1 MTTPGTP
8 TTPQHAAGSAG
19 DAPWRSNADLASIA
33 AWLTSLARAGKK
45 IAIITHTKPDGDAVG
60 SSTAAARALNLV
72 HPGAAECWYFGSLP
86 PWLDLVGTG
95 VPRRILDTQGLPSDA
110 DSPAAALIVDTGSA
124 SQLDQAMPWLKSR
137 AAHAAIVDHHAHG
150 DANLAAR
157 VFIDTSAAS
166 VCLPV
171 AELCRCMLNLASP
184 AALPVEVAEPLYLGL
199 ATDTGWFKY
208 SSVSSRVL
216 RLAADLMDA
225 GARPNKLYE
234 MVEQQE
240 KPPRVRLLA
249 RALSSLELFE
259 HGKIAIMSLTRADFA
274 AAGAEQSDAGG
285 FIDYPQTIASV
296 RVGALLVEAD
306 ESTAEKPK
314 TKISLRS
321 KSAGKPEDGVNVNII
336 AQQFGGGGHIAAA
349 GARSPTTIA
358 DVKPRIVKALA
369 DQITSRG
376 L

>member
-1 MTTPGTP
+1 MW
-8 TTPQHAAGSAG
+8 H
-19 DAPWRSNADLASIA
+19 SNTDLASIS
-33 AWLTSLARAGKK
+33 AWLSSHAREGGK

-60 SSTAAARALNLV
+60 SSTAAARALNFV

-86 PWLDLVGTG
+86 PWLDLVNTG

-110 DSPAAALIVDTGSA
+110 ESPTAALIVDTGS
-124 SQLDQAMPWLKSR
+124 SPQLDRAMPWLQSR
-137 AAHAAIVDHHAHG
+137 AVRAAIVDHHAHG
-150 DANLAAR
+150 DANLASR
-157 VFIDTSAAS
+157 LFVDTSAAS

-171 AELCRCMLNLASP
+171 AELCRCILALPSA

-216 RLAADLMDA
+216 RLAAELIDA

-234 MVEQQE
+234 MIEQQE
-240 KPPRVRLLA
+240 KPPRIRLLA

-259 HGKIAIMSLTRADFA
+259 HGKVAVMSLTRADFA

-306 ESTAEKPK
+306 ESTAETPK

-321 KSAGKPEDGVNVNII
+321 KSAGRPEDGVNVNVI

-349 GARSPTTIA
+349 GARAATSIS

-369 DQITSRG
+369 EQIAARG